1 MDIRSLRILRLA
13 LGTGIAIWVS
23 QAIAWPL
30 SFIAPVIVT
39 VLLSLPTPGLPPKQG
54 IGLAIMAAVALYAG
68 LALLPFIEHF
78 RAVGILLLALALFW
92 TFYFTAKGGSPI
104 AGVLFTMGIAV
115 ATGVGT
121 VSLDGVL
128 AIVHGAIVG
137 ILAGV
142 VFVWLAYWLLP
153 DSRADRQPVAA
164 VPPAAEKTATPDL
177 AVARHNAYR
186 ALVVVFPIALL
197 FLLSSASTALIPVMI
212 KVAAMG
218 QQATRAGTRK
228 AARSLLL
235 STLYGGAGA
244 VIGWQLLTI
253 QPSLVQYALFIGLA
267 GLVCGRRIFH
277 GNGLGPD
284 AETWSYA
291 YLTLI
296 VILAPAV
303 LDGAMGAAAGVK
315 FVDRIFMFMWATLYA
330 VVAVWVFD
338 TLSASWSRRRVAL
351 GQ

>member
-13 LGTGIAIWVS
+13 LGTGLAIWVS

-39 VLLSLPTPGLPPKQG
+39 VLLSLPVPGLPPKQG
-54 IGLAIMAAVALYAG
+54 IGLVIMAAVALYAG

-78 RAVGILLLALALFW
+78 RLVGVLLLALALFW

-121 VSLDGVL
+121 VSLDAVL
-128 AIVHGAIVG
+128 AIVNGAIVG
-137 ILAGV
+137 ILAGIA
-142 VFVWLAYWLLP
+142 FVWLAYWLLP
-153 DSRADRQPVAA
+153 DSRAVDQPT
-164 VPPAAEKTATPDL
+164 PPPKPQSATTPDL

-197 FLLSSASTALIPVMI
+197 FLLSSASTTLIPVMI

-235 STLYGGAGA
+235 STLYGGVGA
-244 VIGWQLLTI
+244 VIGWQVLTI

-267 GLVCGRRIFH
+267 GLVFGRRIFH
-277 GNGLGPD
+277 GHGLGPD

-338 TLSASWSRRRVAL
+338 TLSASRSRRRVAL